1 MAPRKPKQPER
12 RKVPAKRAS
21 AAAPAYGVARGLGRA
36 VLNHPLPIAG
46 ATSFV
51 VAFSFVAANA
61 VWYQPHAHPAPFFS
75 TRGQQAAETAELEPR
90 HVTTF
95 VIEREGEQAPESA
108 AVEAKPADIE
118 TKTTGSVP
126 AASRTQPAQPAA
138 QSATQT
144 AADIID
150 ADQTALL
157 ADIQRSLAAR
167 GFYRGTVDGRPG
179 PMTSEAIR
187 TFQKKA
193 GLPADG
199 APTPALLAALRGRTT
214 PVAHPADRPLETA
227 SRKTDTGSASEDPIA
242 AAIRSAET
250 DTNLIPPAD
259 IPQVPNETVRKIQQ
273 GLSNLAYAEV
283 KVDGIAGDSTR
294 AAIRHFEKHYNLPE
308 TGQPSDA
315 VLKKL
320 KSIGAL

>member
-1 MAPRKPKQPER
+1 M
-12 RKVPAKRAS
+12 
-21 AAAPAYGVARGLGRA
+21 
-36 VLNHPLPIAG
+36 
-46 ATSFV
+46 
-51 VAFSFVAANA
+51 
-61 VWYQPHAHPAPFFS
+61 
-75 TRGQQAAETAELEPR
+75 
-90 HVTTF
+90 TTF

-108 AVEAKPADIE
+108 AVGANPLISRPRRPEACRRQ
-118 TKTTGSVP
+118 
-126 AASRTQPAQPAA
+126 AAPQQAQPAA

-187 TFQKKA
+187 TFQKKV

-227 SRKTDTGSASEDPIA
+227 SRKRIQDRPAKTRSPLPSAPPRPTPI
-242 AAIRSAET
+242 
-250 DTNLIPPAD
+250 
-259 IPQVPNETVRKIQQ
+259 
-273 GLSNLAYAEV
+273 
-283 KVDGIAGDSTR
+283 
-294 AAIRHFEKHYNLPE
+294 
-308 TGQPSDA
+308 
-315 VLKKL
+315 
-320 KSIGAL
+320 